1 VISTP
6 LIQPLMKDDRFYREK
21 DTLENSKVMSLFG
34 GQYLWHLLMKKS
46 LKAIRFGMLFAKL
59 VGVIAIV
66 PFLWGCY

>member
-1 VISTP
+1 
-6 LIQPLMKDDRFYREK
+6 MKDDRFYREK

-66 PFLWGCY
+66 LFLWGYY